1 MFEWH
6 GEDLSSKK
14 DGGII
19 RRILVAGEGYLT
31 PNDGAIVHG
40 KSQEVIVVFKC
51 LVHPEYKFLFCCYT
65 QLLVIIMKEFSFQ
78 VTKNLSSK
86 SPSSDFLCIQL

>member
-1 MFEWH
+1 M
-6 GEDLSSKK
+6 SSKK

-40 KSQEVIVVFKC
+40 ESWEIIAMFKY
-51 LVHPEYKFLFCCYT
+51 LVHPEYKLFF
-65 QLLVIIMKEFSFQ
+65 VAI
-78 VTKNLSSK
+78 
-86 SPSSDFLCIQL
+86 PSCG